1 MSQLSLAFNASLL
14 IQDDQG
20 RYLPATAEQILEE
33 ARRVIDLKTQRGEAF
48 TSPERV
54 KEYLITKL
62 AGFEHEVFA
71 ALFLD
76 AKHQL
81 IQYVEMFRGSI
92 DSASVYPREV
102 VKEALHHNAAAVIF
116 AHNHPSGN
124 PEPSQA
130 DKTLTQRLKEALM
143 LVEVRSLDHIVVGG
157 RQTVSFAERGLI

>member
-1 MSQLSLAFNASLL
+1 MFSTLSIRRGAL
-14 IQDDQG
+14 IS

-48 TSPERV
+48 TSPELV

-102 VKEALHHNAAAVIF
+102 VKEALHHNATAVIF

-143 LVEVRSLDHIVVGG
+143 LIEVRSLDHIVVGG